1 MKKILFK
8 EEQRYDQWWF
18 WLMMLAA
25 FFAAAG
31 PVWYGL
37 IYQVNTGQ
45 PWGDEPSSNGELALI
60 ASLVTFLMAGVLLLF
75 KTLRLQ
81 VEIGEDEVRFR
92 YPPLIR
98 KWRSI
103 AREEI
108 EKYEVGKYRH
118 IKSYGGW
125 GMRYSFIKRERA
137 ITVTGRTGL
146 KLFLKNGKVIL
157 LGSQR
162 AHAISYAMEKMMKRD
177 NIPDKY

>member
-8 EEQRYDQWWF
+8 EEQKYDQWWF
-18 WLMMLAA
+18 WLMLLAA
-25 FFAAAG
+25 FGVAVG

-45 PWGDEPSSNGELALI
+45 PWGDEPSSNGELVLI
-60 ASLVTFLMAGVLLLF
+60 ASLVTVLMSGFLLLF
-75 KTLRLQ
+75 RTVRLQ
-81 VEIGEDEVRFR
+81 VEIAEDEIRFR

-98 KWRSI
+98 KWRTI
-103 AREEI
+103 AGEQI

-125 GMRYSFIKRERA
+125 GIRYGFGKQGKSF
-137 ITVTGRTGL
+137 TVMGRTGL

-162 AHAISYAMEKMMKRD
+162 AQAISYAMEKMMKRD
-177 NIPDKY
+177 NIPD

>member
-18 WLMMLAA
+18 WLMVLAA
-25 FFAAAG
+25 FAVAVG

-60 ASLVTFLMAGVLLLF
+60 ASLVTLLMGVLLFLF
-75 KTLRLQ
+75 KTMRLQ
-81 VEIGEDEVRFR
+81 VEILEDEIRFR

-103 AREEI
+103 SREAI

-118 IKSYGGW
+118 IKAYGGW
-125 GMRYSFIKRERA
+125 GIRYGLGKQGKSF
-137 ITVTGRTGL
+137 TVIGRTGL

-162 AHAISYAMEKMMKRD
+162 AHAISYAMDKMMKSD
-177 NIPDKY
+177 GIPG